1 MRDENVH
8 TPQCVLSAVGWQD
21 LLDVN
26 SLELARQLT
35 IALNNHL
42 RDIRVSDDVINTS
55 IELYTYSSSYKG
67 PRGRIEYHIDH
78 LLCLSPTAQRATES
92 RLEG

>member
-1 MRDENVH
+1 MHVYVH
-8 TPQCVLSAVGWQD
+8 VHAPQCVLSAVGWQD

-35 IALNNHL
+35 IALNSLL

-55 IELYTYSSSYKG
+55 YTYSSSYKG

>member
-1 MRDENVH
+1 MHVH
-8 TPQCVLSAVGWQD
+8 VHVHAPQCVLSAVGWQD

-35 IALNNHL
+35 IALNSLL

-55 IELYTYSSSYKG
+55 IDIIKLQGSKG
-67 PRGRIEYHIDH
+67 EDRIPY
-78 LLCLSPTAQRATES
+78 
-92 RLEG
+92 